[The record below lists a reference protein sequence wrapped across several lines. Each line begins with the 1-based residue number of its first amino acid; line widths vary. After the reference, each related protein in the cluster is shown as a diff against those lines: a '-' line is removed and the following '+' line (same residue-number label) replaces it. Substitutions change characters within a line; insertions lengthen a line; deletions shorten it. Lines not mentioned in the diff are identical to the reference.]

1 MMVCRDAA
9 LWICVPQTAASMNV
23 PTLIRIDSSEKL
35 VIDRP
40 SMIIGRSRRR
50 ADFQIDDATVSAV
63 HCELQVGNS
72 GLTVRDMSRHG
83 TLVNGRRVDQAK
95 LHEGDILEIV
105 GYRFHV
111 TFENSN
117 LPPRKAPAQEEWF
130 VRLAGIE
137 LGPMPWDELTGM
149 VERKELQ
156 KQDFVRA
163 VTEVAWRNA
172 GEIRALFA
180 APQADEAIEP
190 ETGEAEEVSEG
201 VLEARLVNESETET
215 IPTTAELGAELQTE
229 VAVPS
234 ESERQIP
241 ADRDDRKQPSPG
253 DSSRSDTTPAEANLA
268 DVDNAPSVVNFD
280 GIKEEEV
287 AAVTDEA
294 VIQPTIRLGENTDN
308 PLDDTIVPV
317 QDATVTDPA
326 AFRQEPPKTS
336 PEPEE
341 APAKPSPAPPVKTDG
356 EKLPQT
362 GWMYRSDS
370 GEFGPVDL
378 AGLAELAEAGLLVP
392 GNLVKRPDNGNWLS
406 ADEIPGLFDGDD
418 ADPAD
423 EGATYDD
430 SSFADLDDE
439 LSTLSPPVKEI
450 RSTPASRPLTA
461 SPSLQPVKQP
471 VPPPLPALAP
481 RPSDRP
487 GIFTRLTSPFPGLA
501 GSVMAHPRVA
511 AGIAVALVAIWLFWP
526 GADEHEAYV
535 SGQIQL
541 DGKPLSNAAIM
552 FTDPD
557 AGWGASASLDENGEF
572 EISTLRGGLQ
582 PGRYLIS
589 LMPERP
595 EPEHVVKELQRQYL
609 QQTEGLVE
617 PSGMMLE
624 GMPKVPDSEGEG
636 TPVELPPGTIPMRF
650 RSVDTSELDATI
662 KVGDNKVRFNLAS
675 S

>member
-1 MMVCRDAA
+1 MMVCDDA
-9 LWICVPQTAASMNV
+9 IPQTAASMNV

-40 SMIIGRSRRR
+40 SMMIGRSRRR

-63 HCELQVGNS
+63 HCELQVEKS

-111 TFENSN
+111 TFENSDP
-117 LPPRKAPAQEEWF
+117 PPRKAPAQDEWF

-137 LGPMPWDELTGM
+137 LGPMPWDELAGM

-163 VTEVAWRNA
+163 VTEVAWKNA
-172 GEIRALFA
+172 GELRALFA
-180 APQADEAIEP
+180 TKQTEARQAPETDEAAEP
-190 ETGEAEEVSEG
+190 SED
-201 VLEARLVNESETET
+201 VLEAPLVDEAETET

-229 VAVPS
+229 SAVPTES
-234 ESERQIP
+234 ESRTP
-241 ADRDDRKQPSPG
+241 ADRAERKRPSSGDSPG
-253 DSSRSDTTPAEANLA
+253 PETTAEAQLA
-268 DVDNAPSVVNFD
+268 GVDDAPPVLNFD
-280 GIKEEEV
+280 EIAEEEV

-294 VIQPTIRLGENTDN
+294 ATQPTFRLGEDTDN
-308 PLDDTIVPV
+308 PLGDTVVPA
-317 QDATVTDPA
+317 QDGTVTDPA
-326 AFRQEPPKTS
+326 AFRQEPPKRS
-336 PEPEE
+336 PQPEE
-341 APAKPSPAPPVKTDG
+341 APEKPSPAPPPLVKIDG

-392 GNLVKRPDNGNWLS
+392 GNLVKRPDNGNWLP
-406 ADEIPGLFDGDD
+406 AEEIPGLFDGE
-418 ADPAD
+418 ADSADED

-439 LSTLSPPVKEI
+439 LSTLSPPVKE
-450 RSTPASRPLTA
+450 SQATPAPSRPVPA
-461 SPSLQPVKQP
+461 SPSPQPAAKQP

-481 RPSDRP
+481 RRADRP
-487 GIFTRLTSPFPGLA
+487 GISTKLASPFLGLA

-511 AGIAVALVAIWLFWP
+511 AGIAVAFAAVWLLWP

-535 SGQIQL
+535 SGRIQL

-557 AGWGASASLDENGEF
+557 AGWGASASLNENG
-572 EISTLRGGLQ
+572 
-582 PGRYLIS
+582 
-589 LMPERP
+589 
-595 EPEHVVKELQRQYL
+595 
-609 QQTEGLVE
+609 
-617 PSGMMLE
+617 
-624 GMPKVPDSEGEG
+624 
-636 TPVELPPGTIPMRF
+636 
-650 RSVDTSELDATI
+650 
-662 KVGDNKVRFNLAS
+662 
-675 S
+675 

>member
-1 MMVCRDAA
+1 
-9 LWICVPQTAASMNV
+9 MNV

-40 SMIIGRSRRR
+40 SMMIGRSRRR

-63 HCELQVGNS
+63 HCELQVEKS
-72 GLTVRDMSRHG
+72 GLSVRDMSRHG

-95 LHEGDILEIV
+95 LQEGDILEIV

-111 TFENSN
+111 TFENSD
-117 LPPRKAPAQEEWF
+117 PPARKAPAQDEWF

-137 LGPMPWDELTGM
+137 LGPMPWDELAGM

-163 VTEVAWRNA
+163 VTEVAWKNA
-172 GEIRALFA
+172 GELRALFE
-180 APQADEAIEP
+180 APQTDATPAAEAE
-190 ETGEAEEVSEG
+190 EAEEVSDEE
-201 VLEARLVNESETET
+201 VLEAPLVDEAETET

-229 VAVPS
+229 AAVPTES
-234 ESERQIP
+234 ESRVP
-241 ADRDDRKQPSPG
+241 ANRADEKRASSEN
-253 DSSRSDTTPAEANLA
+253 SSRPESTPPEADLAE
-268 DVDNAPSVVNFD
+268 VDDAPPVINFD
-280 GIKEEEV
+280 EIAEEEV
-287 AAVTDEA
+287 AAATDEA
-294 VIQPTIRLGENTDN
+294 ATQPTFRLGEDTDS
-308 PLDDTIVPV
+308 PLGDTVVPD
-317 QDATVTDPA
+317 QDGTVTDPA
-326 AFRQEPPKTS
+326 VFRQEPPSQPPPKRTPDP
-336 PEPEE
+336 PE
-341 APAKPSPAPPVKTDG
+341 ASANQSSVPPPLVKIDG

-392 GNLVKRPDNGNWLS
+392 GNLVKRPDNGDWLP
-406 ADEIPGLFDGDD
+406 AEEIPGLFDVGTD
-418 ADPAD
+418 ADSAD
-423 EGATYDD
+423 EEATYDD

-439 LSTLSPPVKEI
+439 MSSLSPPPVKT
-450 RSTPASRPLTA
+450 RPAPKSARPVPESH
-461 SPSLQPVKQP
+461 SPRPATKQP
-471 VPPPLPALAP
+471 VAPPPLPALAP
-481 RPSDRP
+481 RRPDRP
-487 GIFTRLTSPFPGLA
+487 GIFTKLASPFLGLA

-511 AGIAVALVAIWLFWP
+511 AGIAVALVAVWLFWP

-557 AGWGASASLDENGEF
+557 AGWGASASLNENGEF

-617 PSGMMLE
+617 PSDMMLE
-624 GMPKVPDSEGEG
+624 GMPEIPDSEGEG

-662 KVGDNKVRFNLAS
+662 KVGDNKVSFNLAS

>member
-1 MMVCRDAA
+1 MMPFSGF
-9 LWICVPQTAASMNV
+9 CVPQTAASMNV

-40 SMIIGRSRRR
+40 SMMIGRSLRR

-63 HCELQVGNS
+63 HCELQVEKS

-83 TLVNGRRVDQAK
+83 TLVNGRRIDQAK

-111 TFENSN
+111 TFDNSN
-117 LPPRKAPAQEEWF
+117 PPARKAPAQDKWL

-137 LGPMPWDELTGM
+137 LGPMPWDELAGM
-149 VERKELQ
+149 VERKEVQ

-163 VTEVAWRNA
+163 VTEVAWKNA
-172 GEIRALFA
+172 GELRALFV
-180 APQADEAIEP
+180 APQTEEKPAA
-190 ETGEAEEVSEG
+190 ETEAEEVSDED
-201 VLEARLVNESETET
+201 VLEAPLVDEAETET

-229 VAVPS
+229 AAVPT
-234 ESERQIP
+234 ES
-241 ADRDDRKQPSPG
+241 
-253 DSSRSDTTPAEANLA
+253 TPAEADLA
-268 DVDNAPSVVNFD
+268 DIDDAPPVINFD
-280 GIKEEEV
+280 EIAEEEV

-294 VIQPTIRLGENTDN
+294 ATQPTFRLGEDTDS
-308 PLDDTIVPV
+308 PLGDTVVPD
-317 QDATVTDPA
+317 QDGTVTDPA
-326 AFRQEPPKTS
+326 VFRQEPPSQPPPKRTPDP
-336 PEPEE
+336 PE
-341 APAKPSPAPPVKTDG
+341 ASAKQSSVPPPLVKIDG

-392 GNLVKRPDNGNWLS
+392 GNLVKRPDNGDWLP
-406 ADEIPGLFDGDD
+406 AEEIPGLFDVGTD
-418 ADPAD
+418 ADSAD
-423 EGATYDD
+423 EQATYDN

-439 LSTLSPPVKEI
+439 MSSLSPP
-450 RSTPASRPLTA
+450 PARTQSSPTSLRPA
-461 SPSLQPVKQP
+461 PESPSPQPATKQP
-471 VPPPLPALAP
+471 VAPPPLPSVPP
-481 RPSDRP
+481 RPATDRP
-487 GIFTRLTSPFPGLA
+487 GVSAKLASPFLA
-501 GSVMAHPRVA
+501 LAANVIAHPRVA
-511 AGIAVALVAIWLFWP
+511 AGIVVALAAAWLFWP
-526 GADEHEAYV
+526 GGDQHEAYV

-572 EISTLRGGLQ
+572 EISTLRGGLK

-609 QQTEGLVE
+609 QQTDGLVE
-617 PSGMMLE
+617 PSVMMLQ
-624 GMPKVPDSEGEG
+624 GMPVSEDKH

-662 KVGDNKVRFNLAS
+662 KVGDNKVSFNLAS